1 MGFLLSKLLPIAVY
15 PLGLALLLQIAGL
28 VLGRRLGGPWLS
40 AGGLA
45 LLWLAAMPLTARQ
58 LTRALEE
65 QAARLSP
72 DVLPQADAVLVLGGG
87 LRPALPPRRDVEV
100 SEAGDRLLTGVSLV
114 RRGLAPLLVVS
125 GGRVGFTSGD
135 AAPAEADSAARLARQ
150 LGLPPARILRSPSP
164 RNTAEEA
171 AAIDRL
177 ARSRGWHSILL
188 VTSASHMPRSLAT
201 FQRRTALRITPVPCD
216 FQFPARQLYGR
227 PTAGSLLLDL
237 LPSAEALDLT
247 TRMLKEHVGR
257 LVYRARGWL

>member
-15 PLGLALLLQIAGL
+15 PLGFSLLLLIAGL
-28 VLGRRLGGPWLS
+28 VRGRRRGGRWLTAS
-40 AGGLA
+40 GLS

-58 LTRALEE
+58 LSRALEE
-65 QAARLSP
+65 QAASLSP
-72 DVLPQADAVLVLGGG
+72 DPLPPADAVLVLGGG
-87 LRPALPPRRDVEV
+87 LRPPLPPRRDVEV
-100 SEAGDRLLTGVSLV
+100 GEAGDRLLTGVSLV

-135 AAPAEADSAARLARQ
+135 PAPAEADSAARLAGQ
-150 LGLPPARILRSPSP
+150 LGIPAARILRSVSP

-177 ARSRGWHSILL
+177 ARNRGWRSILL

-201 FQRRTALRITPVPCD
+201 FRRRTALQVIPVPCD
-216 FQFPARQLYGR
+216 YQFPSRQLYGT
-227 PTAGSLLLDL
+227 PTAGSVLLDL

-257 LVYRARGWL
+257 LAYRARGWL